1 MADLALPDAPGR
13 EVRQRG
19 LSVGAEGGP
28 VIVWEVALLPP
39 LVRFFLGL
47 VLILA
52 ITGGSVLLVYWLGK
66 GEEQ

>member
-1 MADLALPDAPGR
+1 M
-13 EVRQRG
+13 
-19 LSVGAEGGP
+19 
-28 VIVWEVALLPP
+28 IVWEVALLPP